1 MFHFNNM
8 EISAERDW
16 PMPYALFIN
25 PSISSCQCHILDFTA
40 LIINR
45 NAKIS
50 GSLSLI
56 SIIHFRNRHK
66 DILFET
72 RTR

>member
-1 MFHFNNM
+1 MFHFNDM

-16 PMPYALFIN
+16 PLHALFIN
-25 PSISSCQCHILDFTA
+25 PSISSCQCHISDFTA

-50 GSLSLI
+50 GP
-56 SIIHFRNRHK
+56 
-66 DILFET
+66 
-72 RTR
+72 

>member
-1 MFHFNNM
+1 MLFSLKNM

-16 PMPYALFIN
+16 PLHALFIN
-25 PSISSCQCHILDFTA
+25 PSISSCQCYISDFMA

-50 GSLSLI
+50 GP
-56 SIIHFRNRHK
+56 
-66 DILFET
+66 
-72 RTR
+72 